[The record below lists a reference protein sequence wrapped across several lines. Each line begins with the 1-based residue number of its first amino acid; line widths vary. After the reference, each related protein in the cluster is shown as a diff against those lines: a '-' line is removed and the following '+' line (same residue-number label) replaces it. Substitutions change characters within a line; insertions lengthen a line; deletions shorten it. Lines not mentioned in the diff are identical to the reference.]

1 MCGMNMDWNMDVQ
14 HGHEAWTWTCT
25 MDMEM
30 DKHHGCRNA
39 NKKFSPASL
48 VLTDRNRYRSL
59 NRNRY
64 CLLIIIALR

>member
-1 MCGMNMDWNMDVQ
+1 MDVQ

-39 NKKFSPASL
+39 GMPMKSL
-48 VLTDRNRYRSL
+48 FWHR
-59 NRNRY
+59 
-64 CLLIIIALR
+64 